1 MAGTLDG
8 FETAIGA
15 WAAAAETMEEIAG
28 LESRLQR
35 ELMDVAD
42 GIAMTIHV
50 RDGDNWR
57 RLETFDE
64 LEQTP
69 VGWIDGCGRRI
80 EACQYAKWLSSDYS
94 LDDLERELEGVRE
107 RGEEA
112 IEETGPNDEC
122 RERLAA
128 GWPARKEAMA

>member
-8 FETAIGA
+8 LETAIGA
-15 WAAAAETMEEIAG
+15 WAAAAETIEEIAG

-57 RLETFDE
+57 PLKTFDE

-69 VGWIDGCGRRI
+69 VGRIDGCGRRI
-80 EACQYAKWLSSDYS
+80 EACQYAKWLAIDYS
-94 LDDLERELEGVRE
+94 HDLERELEHLRE
-107 RGEEA
+107 RVEEA
-112 IEETGPNDEC
+112 IEEVCPSDEY

-128 GWPARKEAMA
+128 GWPARKEAVA